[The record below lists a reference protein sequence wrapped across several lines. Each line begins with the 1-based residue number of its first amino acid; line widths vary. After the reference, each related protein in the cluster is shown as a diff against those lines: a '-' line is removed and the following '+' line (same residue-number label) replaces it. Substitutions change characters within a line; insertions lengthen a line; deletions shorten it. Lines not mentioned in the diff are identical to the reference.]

1 MKFFK
6 DKLYEDIT
14 IPAPPKDDMAEVAEV
29 KKLISNRTSKQE
41 KSIADHDQVP
51 FYAIKKYCEDNGLIF
66 HDDEFEDIIYQATP
80 VIGYFKKQFNRKRPI
95 EIDSTLNTLP
105 SNTNKT
111 ASYPSGHAT
120 QSRLVARYVA
130 NKFPEHNEGLLKA
143 GNEGGWGRVQAG
155 FHYPSD
161 YHTGNLLGEKMFI
174 FMNREDYGDN

>member
-1 MKFFK
+1 MQFFRKGLEDSITLPPHPSSK
-6 DKLYEDIT
+6 DEIQEVRDAMDKRT
-14 IPAPPKDDMAEVAEV
+14 PKDVESAG
-29 KKLISNRTSKQE
+29 N
-41 KSIADHDQVP
+41 HDRVP

-105 SNTNKT
+105 SSTNKT
-111 ASYPSGHAT
+111 PSYPSGHAC
-120 QSRLVARYVA
+120 QSRLVARYVEA
-130 NKFPEHNEGLLKA
+130 KFPEHSEGLLKA

-161 YHTGNLLGEKMFI
+161 YHIGNLLGEKMFI
-174 FMNREDYGDN
+174 MMNREDYGSK

>member
-1 MKFFK
+1 MQFFRKGLEDSITLPPHPSSK
-6 DKLYEDIT
+6 DEVQEVRDTMNKRTPEDVES
-14 IPAPPKDDMAEVAEV
+14 AR
-29 KKLISNRTSKQE
+29 N
-41 KSIADHDQVP
+41 HDNVP
-51 FYAIKKYCEDNGLIF
+51 FYAIKKYCENNGLIF
-66 HDDEFEDIIYQATP
+66 HEDEFEDIISQATP

-95 EIDSTLNTLP
+95 EIDSTLNTLS

>member
-1 MKFFK
+1 MQFFRKGLEDSITLPPHPSSK
-6 DKLYEDIT
+6 DEVQEVRDTMNKRTPEDVES
-14 IPAPPKDDMAEVAEV
+14 AR
-29 KKLISNRTSKQE
+29 N
-41 KSIADHDQVP
+41 HDNVP
-51 FYAIKKYCEDNGLIF
+51 FYAIKKYCENNGLIF
-66 HDDEFEDIIYQATP
+66 HEDEFEDIISQATP

-161 YHTGNLLGEKMFI
+161 YHIGNLLGEKMFI
-174 FMNREDYGDN
+174 MMNREDYGSK

>member
-1 MKFFK
+1 MKFFRKGLEDSITLPPHPSGK
-6 DKLYEDIT
+6 DEIQEVRDAMNKRT
-14 IPAPPKDDMAEVAEV
+14 PKDVESAR
-29 KKLISNRTSKQE
+29 N
-41 KSIADHDQVP
+41 HDNVP
-51 FYAIKKYCEDNGLIF
+51 FYAIKKYCEDNGLVF
-66 HDDEFEDIIYQATP
+66 HEDEFEDIISQAGP

-174 FMNREDYGDN
+174 FMNREDYGSN

>member
-1 MKFFK
+1 MQFFRK
-6 DKLYEDIT
+6 GLEDSITLPPHPSSKGEIQEVRDAMDKRT
-14 IPAPPKDDMAEVAEV
+14 PKDVESAR
-29 KKLISNRTSKQE
+29 N
-41 KSIADHDQVP
+41 HDRVP

-66 HDDEFEDIIYQATP
+66 HEDEFEDIISQATP

>member
-1 MKFFK
+1 MQFFRKGLEDSITLPPHPSSK
-6 DKLYEDIT
+6 DEIQEVRDAMDKRT
-14 IPAPPKDDMAEVAEV
+14 PKDVESAR
-29 KKLISNRTSKQE
+29 N
-41 KSIADHDQVP
+41 HDRVP

-130 NKFPEHNEGLLKA
+130 NKFPEHDEGLLKA

-161 YHTGNLLGEKMFI
+161 YHIGNLLGEKMFI
-174 FMNREDYGDN
+174 MMNREDYGSN